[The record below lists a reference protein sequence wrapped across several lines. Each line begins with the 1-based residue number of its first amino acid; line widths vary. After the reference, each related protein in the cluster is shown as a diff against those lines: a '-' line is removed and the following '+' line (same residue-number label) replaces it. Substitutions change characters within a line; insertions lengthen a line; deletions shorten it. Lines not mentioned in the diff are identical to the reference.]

1 MKKINIIFLT
11 LMNFII
17 FCFFVFFINNY
28 SRSIVNN
35 LYKNLNNPL
44 QLDKLIM
51 NLNKQFVG
59 ISGISFLFGIIVIV
73 VIYLITKKQKNW
85 I

>member
-17 FCFFVFFINNY
+17 FCFFIFFINNY
-28 SRSIVNN
+28 SRSIVKN
-35 LYKNLNNPL
+35 LYANLNNPL
-44 QLDKLIM
+44 QLDRLIM

-73 VIYLITKKQKNW
+73 VIYLITKK
-85 I
+85 

>member
-28 SRSIVNN
+28 SRSIVKN
-35 LYKNLNNPL
+35 LYANLNNPL

-51 NLNKQFVG
+51 NLNKQFTG
-59 ISGISFLFGIIVIV
+59 ISGISFLFGMIVVV
-73 VIYLITKKQKNW
+73 VIYLITKKSDLK
-85 I
+85 